1 MSKTEKLSLR
11 VEPMVKDALRAAAER
26 ERRSLASMIEIMVL
40 HFCEARGIKVPASGA
55 ATGDSRKN
63 SQSSTRTR

>member
-11 VEPMVKDALRAAAER
+11 VEPMVKDALRAAAEQ

-40 HFCEARGIKVPASGA
+40 HFCDARGIKLPAAGEA
-55 ATGDSRKN
+55 RKN
-63 SQSSTRTR
+63 SESSKRTR